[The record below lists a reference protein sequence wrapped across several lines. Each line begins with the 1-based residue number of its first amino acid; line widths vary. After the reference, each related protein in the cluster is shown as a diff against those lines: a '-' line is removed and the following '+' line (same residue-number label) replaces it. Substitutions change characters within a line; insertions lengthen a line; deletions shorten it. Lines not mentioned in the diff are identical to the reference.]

1 MSKPKI
7 TLSEYGA
14 RWLAERD
21 LRPTTRRTYG
31 GLWKVIDSDLG
42 SRRIADLTAPEIAE
56 WHRVALPGRPA
67 ARANAYGLLRVILNA
82 AVDEGLIE
90 SNPCR
95 VRGGAAS
102 RRERQIPVVSPEQI
116 TALEDAMPSRFA
128 AMVTLAAWAG
138 LRFGEIAELRRSD
151 LDLNA
156 GTVSITRSAT
166 RASGGMVVGP
176 PKTRAGVRV
185 VSIPPHVLPKIAA
198 HLDLYVADGPGALL
212 FPLSAGGT
220 THLDH
225 GSSFGYP
232 WRKAR
237 TAVGLDGLRFHDLR
251 HTALTMAAQAGA
263 TTAELARRAG
273 HSSLAAVAI
282 YQHAA
287 EERDRDL
294 AARLSAMAGRAG

>member
-1 MSKPKI
+1 MTSNLARIWHGDGVSWGDQRTPAATVEGTARPSAMYGGSCPGATRRGTPTRATRQTVTAPTTFATKAPAVAWLRREAVRLESEAAGAPKVVSKPKI

-56 WHRVALPGRPA
+56 WHRGALPGRPA

-90 SNPCR
+90 ANPCR

-116 TALEDAMPSRFA
+116 TALKDAMPSRFA

-138 LRFGEIAELRRSD
+138 LRFGEIAEKGAGRCRSRRPS
-151 LDLNA
+151 
-156 GTVSITRSAT
+156 VPRS
-166 RASGGMVVGP
+166 P
-176 PKTRAGVRV
+176 
-185 VSIPPHVLPKIAA
+185 A
-198 HLDLYVADGPGALL
+198 HRP
-212 FPLSAGGT
+212 
-220 THLDH
+220 DH
-225 GSSFGYP
+225 
-232 WRKAR
+232 
-237 TAVGLDGLRFHDLR
+237 
-251 HTALTMAAQAGA
+251 
-263 TTAELARRAG
+263 
-273 HSSLAAVAI
+273 
-282 YQHAA
+282 
-287 EERDRDL
+287 
-294 AARLSAMAGRAG
+294 GRAGGRHDRRARPPGRALLARCGRDLSARRRGARP